1 MSTRIT
7 RLSIMRGTRRRA
19 ERSAMVACGMMVM
32 AFTANAQT
40 TGAPATPA
48 PVVATDSAKRTAP
61 PPLPGPAVRRI
72 ESAQAVSTEALGAI
86 SSVRHLSDGRVLL
99 NDGTRRRL
107 LMLDSSL
114 KLVSVVLDSLTEV
127 ENAYGTRAGTLIK
140 YLGDSSLFI
149 DAATL
154 AMLILDGNGKIA
166 RVRAVPRA
174 QDVGAITNT
183 SFSTG
188 VPGFDKLGRFVYR
201 ISAQTAPPAVA
212 PPPGMPWV
220 PSPPDSAFVVG
231 LHLDTRK
238 TDTLGVVRIPKQVFS
253 MRMEPEGY
261 YSVNTVPN
269 PLPLTDEW
277 ALLSDGSIAFVRGQ
291 DYRIDYRAPDG
302 TMTSS
307 EKLPFPWVR
316 MTDSIKQR
324 FVDSAKTVQL
334 QRAQTDYATQMIAWS
349 NLLNKPYPASF
360 KVPDGYVPP
369 AGLPKDWILPTGV
382 RFPPNYV
389 PACPPGVTPGNSAPQ
404 VVPTPGTGGATSAG
418 SPLPGSSLPGSP
430 PATGSTAAPGA
441 APAVNCAQT
450 YFADMYG
457 SGYTPPAPTYRAP
470 TLLRVSDLPDYKPPI
485 TSTSTRADADGNL
498 WIRTLPMRPTPGGP
512 IYDVVD
518 RNGVMFDR
526 IQLPQGF
533 SLAGFGPGRIVYLS
547 NRDATG
553 LHLSRVRLK

>member
-1 MSTRIT
+1 M
-7 RLSIMRGTRRRA
+7 
-19 ERSAMVACGMMVM
+19 
-32 AFTANAQT
+32 NAQATGTPTTPPAT
-40 TGAPATPA
+40 TGTAAAP
-48 PVVATDSAKRTAP
+48 AP
-61 PPLPGPAVRRI
+61 PPLPGPPVRRI
-72 ESAQAVSTEALGAI
+72 ESAQSITTETLGAI
-86 SSVRHLSDGRVLL
+86 SSIRHLPDGRVLL
-99 NDGTRRRL
+99 NDGSRRRL

-114 KLVSVVLDSLTEV
+114 KLISVVLDSLTEV
-127 ENAYGTRAGTLIK
+127 ENAYGTRAGTLLK
-140 YLGDSSLFI
+140 YLGDSTLFV
-149 DAATL
+149 DPASL

-212 PPPGMPWV
+212 PPPGMPYI

-238 TDTLGVVRIPKQVFS
+238 IDTLGVVRTPKQVFS
-253 MRMEPEGY
+253 MRMEPEGG
-261 YSVNTVPN
+261 YSVNVVPN
-269 PLPLTDEW
+269 PLPLLDEW
-277 ALLSDGSIAFVRGQ
+277 ALLADGSIAFVRGQ
-291 DYRIDYRAPDG
+291 DYRVDFRAPDG

-316 MTDSIKQR
+316 MTDSVKTR
-324 FVDSAKTVQL
+324 FADSAKVVQV
-334 QRAQTDYATQMIAWS
+334 QRAQNDFTTQMIACS
-349 NLLNKPYPASF
+349 NLLNKPYPAKF

-382 RFPPNYV
+382 RFPANYV
-389 PACPPGVTPGNSAPQ
+389 PACPPGVSPNSGAPGGP
-404 VVPTPGTGGATSAG
+404 VPTPFTGGATPVGATPAG
-418 SPLPGSSLPGSP
+418 AM
-430 PATGSTAAPGA
+430 PAPTTPAAT
-441 APAVNCAQT
+441 VNCTQT
-450 YFADMYG
+450 YFTDMYG

-470 TLLRVSDLPDYKPPI
+470 TLVRATDLPDYKPPI
-485 TSTSTRADADGNL
+485 STTSTRADADGNL
-498 WIRTLPMRPTPGGP
+498 WIRTIPMRPTPGGP

-518 RNGVMFDR
+518 GNGVMFDR

-533 SLAGFGPGRIVYLS
+533 SLVGFGPGRIVYLS